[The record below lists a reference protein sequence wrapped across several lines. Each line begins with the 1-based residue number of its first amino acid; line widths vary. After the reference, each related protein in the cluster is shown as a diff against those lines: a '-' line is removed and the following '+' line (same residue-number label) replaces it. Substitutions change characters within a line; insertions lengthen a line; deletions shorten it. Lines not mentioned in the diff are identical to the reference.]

1 MDGFHPAVFDLRRG
15 EVSEMSI
22 RMQCCGIVVL
32 SILIFFQIR
41 QRRTRLT
48 TERVFR
54 WVLGTGLVNLLLD
67 VGSVTVINYAL
78 NTGHPM
84 PRFVVDLVCKLYLMT
99 LPAMGLSALLY
110 ICADMEYAHPKRMH
124 KKGMIYGAMT
134 LVSMLVILALPIEYH
149 RNLIGQVVNTDGP
162 SVYATYG
169 AITIHLTLIIYHLFR
184 DRARMNRRRRTAVL
198 VWMSLWLGSFAAQLM
213 DNSLL
218 LAGFSGAAGTLII
231 YLSMENPEGNLDRQ
245 TGLFREDVLKSYLRQ
260 LYSWNKDFSVA
271 VLVFD
276 QGQKLRRGV
285 ENTER
290 VRLELMRYLDSK
302 KKWMVFK
309 ENDERTYLIFNT
321 PEEAQEA
328 IKRVNTYLVKHRQ
341 NTDTLPVKVRWIF
354 VPSAQEA
361 NGQDDLLSLIDAVS
375 RKHAY
380 TSELVTVDA
389 RLIEDVRRDR
399 EIERLLATAMA
410 EDRVEVFYQP
420 IYSIS
425 QRRVTGAE
433 ALVRIRDEEGNL
445 VSPALFI
452 PIAESN
458 GMILRLGKIVFEKVC
473 IFIKSHPL
481 RELGLSQIHVNLS
494 MVQCACTDLAM
505 DYIDIMRRYGI
516 DPQQINLEIT
526 ESASTDEKA
535 LLLVN
540 MDKLIDYGVSFALD
554 DFGMGQSNLNYI
566 MDMPV
571 KKAKFD
577 REMTQAYFTNTKARH
592 VMIAAVR
599 MIHDMGLMIVSEGV
613 ETAEECRAIEELG
626 IEYIQGYYFSKPLP
640 EEAFLDYVKNFQ
652 PPALSYT

>member
-1 MDGFHPAVFDLRRG
+1 
-15 EVSEMSI
+15 MSV

-32 SILIFFQIR
+32 LILIFFQGR
-41 QRRTRLT
+41 QRRTHLT

-54 WVLGTGLVNLLLD
+54 WVLGTGFANLLLD
-67 VGSVTVINYAL
+67 VGSVMVINCAL
-78 NTGHPM
+78 NGDRAIP
-84 PRFVVDLVCKLYLMT
+84 PVVVDLVCKLYLLT
-99 LPAMGLSALLY
+99 LPAMGVSTLLY
-110 ICADMEYAHPKRMH
+110 ICADMEYTHPKRMH
-124 KKGMIYGAMT
+124 KKGMIYGGLT
-134 LVSMLVILALPIEYH
+134 LVCMLAILVLPIEYH
-149 RNLIGQVVNTDGP
+149 RDAAGVVVNTDGP
-162 SVYATYG
+162 SVYATYC
-169 AITIHLTLIIYHLFR
+169 AIALHLSLIIYHLFR
-184 DRARMNRRRRTAVL
+184 DRVRMNRRRRTAVL
-198 VWMSLWLGSFAAQLM
+198 VWMALWLFSFAIQLL

-218 LAGFSGAAGTLII
+218 VAGFAGAAGTLII

-245 TGLFREDVLKSYLRQ
+245 TGLLREDVLKAYLRQ

-302 KKWMVFK
+302 RKWMVFK
-309 ENDERTYLIFNT
+309 ESDERTYLVFNT
-321 PEEAQEA
+321 PEETQEA
-328 IKRVNTYLVKHRQ
+328 IRRVNTYLAKHRQ
-341 NTDTLPVKVRWIF
+341 NSDTLPVKIRWLF

-361 NGQDDLLSLIDAVS
+361 NGQDDLLSLIDAIS
-375 RKHAY
+375 RKRAY
-380 TSELVTVDA
+380 TDDLVTVDA
-389 RLIEDVRRDR
+389 TLIEDVRRDR
-399 EIERLLATAMA
+399 EVERLLAAAMA

-425 QRRVTGAE
+425 QRQVTGAE

-473 IFIKSHPL
+473 IFIKTHPL
-481 RELGLSQIHVNLS
+481 QDLGLSQIHVNLS

-526 ESASTDEKA
+526 ESASMDEKA

-540 MDKLIDYGVSFALD
+540 MDKLINYGVSFALD

-599 MIHDMGLMIVSEGV
+599 MIHDMGLVIVSEGV
-613 ETAEECRAIEELG
+613 ETAEECKAIEELG

-640 EEAFLDYVKNFQ
+640 EEAFVTYVKNFRA
-652 PPALSYT
+652 PAPIAQ